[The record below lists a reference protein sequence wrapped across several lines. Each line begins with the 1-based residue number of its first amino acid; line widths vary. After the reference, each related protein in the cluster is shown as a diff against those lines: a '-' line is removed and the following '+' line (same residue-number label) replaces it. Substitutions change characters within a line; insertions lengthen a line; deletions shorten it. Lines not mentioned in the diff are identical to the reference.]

1 MWGGPEGSPK
11 ICNLNVKNLTNLQ
24 LKTAGCETV
33 SCENQPKKGCVII
46 MVSQL
51 LDGRYQIIEVIETGE
66 FGQTYLAKDIRRP
79 GEPQCFVKHLRPGS
93 SEPKLINTTRRL
105 FQKEAEV
112 LEKLGQHDQIP
123 QLFAYFE
130 ENEEFFLVESFIA
143 GHSLSTEIV
152 PGKPVTEEKIIPLLK
167 ELLEILVFVHG
178 QGVIHRDIKPAN
190 LIRRYADNKL
200 VLIDFGSVKEIHIAQ
215 RQAPVTVRIGTLE
228 YMPIEQFQYNPQL
241 NSDIYALGMIGIQAM
256 TGLPAYDLPKLRD
269 LKNSN
274 RGEIVWRH
282 LTTCSQALSD
292 VLDNMVRYDFRERYQ
307 SAAEALADLRKI
319 GDRSRA
325 RIPKLT
331 IYREEV
337 DRRSSSRGDITVV
350 GRRILEELRVSLELQ
365 PEEADAMEDEVLN
378 PYRKYR
384 EKGERYEQSLQ
395 EAMQQE
401 YPFSVETRE
410 ELKRLQQ
417 ILGLTDEDATRIEEL
432 VVPKSLLGKLYKAIA
447 IVLEGHRNPNPPLA
461 SSAVLLGVQAS
472 STVSPEVHL
481 NGKTDLSLAQP
492 APTGATPT
500 ERIASPSTS
509 SAAIVPKEPR
519 KFNPYIAAATIAA
532 LLAAIGGIYG
542 YLKWQERQQL
552 VQQETQQFNRI
563 DAFYQESNY
572 EGCISQIPTI
582 ANTSSAYTSAQNLQE
597 KCQAGLHW
605 KNAKVKNFA
614 QHSDAVGAVAFSPDG
629 LMLASGSKDKTIQ
642 IWDLATGKSIRTF
655 PGDSSTIWSVA
666 FDAKGTKLATGTGFW
681 RVMLWDLKTGQVT
694 RSLDHTASVWSVAFS
709 PDGQVV
715 ASGSGD
721 KTTKISDATTGNLI
735 QNLPDHT
742 DFVYSV
748 AFTPDGKSLVSGSK
762 DKKITI
768 VDVAT
773 GSLIKTMEGHGD
785 QVRSVAVSPDGKT
798 IVSGSYDESIK
809 IWNVET
815 GDLIR
820 SIKGHSDDVVSVA
833 ISPDGNFIASG
844 SKDKTIK
851 VWDFETGELLNTL
864 TGHTDEV
871 YVVTFSPDGKTI
883 ASGSKDNTIKLWLR

>member
-1 MWGGPEGSPK
+1 
-11 ICNLNVKNLTNLQ
+11 
-24 LKTAGCETV
+24 
-33 SCENQPKKGCVII
+33 

-79 GEPQCFVKHLRPGS
+79 GEPQCFVKHLRPGTK
-93 SEPKLINTTRRL
+93 EPKLINTTRRL

-130 ENEEFFLVESFIA
+130 ENEEFFLVESFIP

-152 PGKPVTEEKIIPLLK
+152 PGKPLAEEKLIPLLK

-190 LIRRYADNKL
+190 LIRRYSDNKL

-274 RGEIVWRH
+274 KGEIVWRH
-282 LTTCSQALSD
+282 LAVCSQALAD
-292 VLDNMVRYDFRERYQ
+292 VLDNMVRYDYRERYQ

-350 GRRILEELRVSLELQ
+350 GRRILEELRVSLELL
-365 PEEADAMEDEVLN
+365 PEEAEAIEDEVLN

-384 EKGERYEQSLQ
+384 QKGERYEQSLH

-401 YPFSVETRE
+401 YPFSLETRD

-417 ILGLTDEDATRIEEL
+417 VLGLTDEDATRIEEL
-432 VVPKSLLGKLYKAIA
+432 VVPKSLFAKLYKAIA
-447 IVLEGHRNPNPPLA
+447 TVLDGHRNPNPKTELQPTLA
-461 SSAVLLGVQAS
+461 
-472 STVSPEVHL
+472 VSPEVDL

-500 ERIASPSTS
+500 ERIATPP
-509 SAAIVPKEPR
+509 AIVPKEPR
-519 KFNPYIAAATIAA
+519 KFNPYLAGATIAA

-542 YLKWQERQQL
+542 YLKWQEGEQGLQQEAQQL
-552 VQQETQQFNRI
+552 NQIESLYK
-563 DAFYQESNY
+563 ASNY
-572 EGCISQIPTI
+572 EGCINQIPTI
-582 ANTSSAYTSAQNLQE
+582 PNTNSNYDSAQKLQQQ
-597 KCQAGLHW
+597 CQAGLRW

-629 LMLASGSKDKTIQ
+629 LMLASGSKDKTVQ

-655 PGDSSTIWSVA
+655 AGDSSTIWSVA
-666 FDAKGTKLATGTGFW
+666 FNSSGTKLATGTGFW
-681 RVMLWDLKTGQVT
+681 RVMLWDLKTGEGT
-694 RSLDHTASVWSVAFS
+694 RLLDHTASVWSVAFS
-709 PDGQVV
+709 PDDKLI

-721 KTTKISDATTGNLI
+721 KTTKISDAATGSLI
-735 QNLPDHT
+735 YNLPDHT

-773 GSLIKTMEGHGD
+773 GSLIKTLEGHGD

-798 IVSGSYDESIK
+798 IVSGSYDETIK
-809 IWNVET
+809 IWDIET

-833 ISPDGNFIASG
+833 ISPDGKFIASG

-851 VWDFETGELLNTL
+851 IWDFATGELLNTL

-871 YVVTFSPDGKTI
+871 YVVAFSPDGKTI

>member
-1 MWGGPEGSPK
+1 
-11 ICNLNVKNLTNLQ
+11 
-24 LKTAGCETV
+24 
-33 SCENQPKKGCVII
+33 

-66 FGQTYLAKDIRRP
+66 FGQTYLAKDLRRP
-79 GEPQCFVKHLRPGS
+79 GEPQCFVKHLRPGT

-112 LEKLGQHDQIP
+112 LERLGQHDQIP

-152 PGKPVTEEKIIPLLK
+152 PGKPVTEEKMIPLLK

-190 LIRRYADNKL
+190 LIRRYSDNKL

-241 NSDIYALGMIGIQAM
+241 NSDLYALGMIGIQAI

-282 LTTCSQALSD
+282 LAASSQALAD

-307 SAAEALADLRKI
+307 SAAEALVDLRKI

-365 PEEADAMEDEVLN
+365 PEESEAIEDEVLN

-401 YPFSVETRE
+401 YPFTLETRD

-417 ILGLTDEDATRIEEL
+417 VLGLTDEDATRIEEL
-432 VVPKSLLGKLYKAIA
+432 IVPKSLFSKLYKAIA
-447 IVLEGHRNPNPPLA
+447 TVLKGHRNLNPPPA
-461 SSAVLLGVQAS
+461 SSAIPPGVQAS
-472 STVSPEVHL
+472 SAVSPKVDL
-481 NGKTDLSLAQP
+481 NGKRDLS
-492 APTGATPT
+492 
-500 ERIASPSTS
+500 IAMA
-509 SAAIVPKEPR
+509 AAIVPKEPR
-519 KFNPYIAAATIAA
+519 KFNPYLAGVTLAA

-542 YLKWQERQQL
+542 YLKWQERQQR
-552 VQQETQQFNRI
+552 VQQESQQFNQI
-563 DAFYQESNY
+563 ENLYTASNY
-572 EGCISQIPTI
+572 EGCISQIPTV
-582 ANTSSAYTSAQNLQE
+582 ANTSSSYASAQNLQE
-597 KCQAGLHW
+597 QCQAGLRW

-614 QHSDAVGAVAFSPDG
+614 QHSDAVGSVAFSPDG
-629 LMLASGSKDKTIQ
+629 LMLASGSKDKTVQ

-655 PGDSSTIWSVA
+655 PGDSSTVWSVA
-666 FDAKGTKLATGTGFW
+666 FDSSGTKLATGTGFW
-681 RVMLWDLKTGQVT
+681 RVMLWDLKTGQGIRT
-694 RSLDHTASVWSVAFS
+694 LDHTASVWSVALS
-709 PDGQVV
+709 PDGQLV

-721 KTTKISDATTGNLI
+721 KTTKISDAATGSLI
-735 QNLPDHT
+735 HNLPDHT

-773 GSLIKTMEGHGD
+773 GNLLKTLEGHGD
-785 QVRSVAVSPDGKT
+785 AVRSVAISPDGKT

-809 IWNVET
+809 IWNLET

-820 SIKGHSDDVVSVA
+820 SIKGHSDDIVSVA
-833 ISPDGNFIASG
+833 ISPDGKFIASG

-851 VWDFETGELLNTL
+851 IWDFDTGELLNTL

-871 YVVTFSPDGKTI
+871 YVVSFSPDGKTI
-883 ASGSKDNTIKLWLR
+883 ASGSKDNSIKLWLK

>member
-1 MWGGPEGSPK
+1 
-11 ICNLNVKNLTNLQ
+11 
-24 LKTAGCETV
+24 
-33 SCENQPKKGCVII
+33 

-79 GEPQCFVKHLRPGS
+79 GEPQCFVKHLRPGTT
-93 SEPKLINTTRRL
+93 EPKLINTTRRL

-130 ENEEFFLVESFIA
+130 ENEEFFLVESFVA

-152 PGKPVTEEKIIPLLK
+152 PGKPLTEEKMIALLK

-190 LIRRYADNKL
+190 LIRRYSDNKL

-274 RGEIVWRH
+274 KGEIVWRH
-282 LTTCSQALSD
+282 LAACSQALAD

-350 GRRILEELRVSLELQ
+350 GRRILEELRVSLDLQ
-365 PEEADAMEDEVLN
+365 PEEAEAIEDEVLN

-401 YPFSVETRE
+401 YPFSLETRE

-417 ILGLTDEDATRIEEL
+417 VLGLTDEDAARIEEL
-432 VVPKSLLGKLYKAIA
+432 VVPKSLFGKLYKAIA
-447 IVLEGHRNPNPPLA
+447 TVLEGHRNPNPNPNLPPA
-461 SSAVLLGVQAS
+461 SSAVPLGVQAS
-472 STVSPEVHL
+472 SAVSPEVHL
-481 NGKTDLSLAQP
+481 NGKGDLS
-492 APTGATPT
+492 
-500 ERIASPSTS
+500 IASPSTS
-509 SAAIVPKEPR
+509 APAIVPKEPR
-519 KFNPYIAAATIAA
+519 KFNPYLAGATIAA

-542 YLKWQERQQL
+542 YLKWQERQQR
-552 VQQETQQFNRI
+552 VQQEAQQLNQI
-563 DAFYQESNY
+563 DALYKESNY

-582 ANTSSAYTSAQNLQE
+582 AKTSSSYASAQNLQE
-597 KCQAGLHW
+597 QCQSGLRW

-614 QHSDAVGAVAFSPDG
+614 QHSDPVGAVAFSPDG

-655 PGDSSTIWSVA
+655 GGDSSTIWSVA
-666 FDAKGTKLATGTGFW
+666 FDSNGTRLATGTGFW
-681 RVMLWDLKTGQVT
+681 RVMLWDLKTGQAI

-721 KTTKISDATTGNLI
+721 KTTKISDAATGSLL

-748 AFTPDGKSLVSGSK
+748 AFTPDGKSLVSASK

-773 GSLIKTMEGHGD
+773 GRLLKTLEGHGD

-809 IWNVET
+809 IWNLET

-820 SIKGHSDDVVSVA
+820 SIKGHSDDIVSVA

-851 VWDFETGELLNTL
+851 IWDFATGELLNTL

>member
-1 MWGGPEGSPK
+1 
-11 ICNLNVKNLTNLQ
+11 
-24 LKTAGCETV
+24 
-33 SCENQPKKGCVII
+33 

-66 FGQTYLAKDIRRP
+66 FGQTYLAKDTRRP

-112 LEKLGQHDQIP
+112 LERLGQHDQIP

-130 ENEEFFLVESFIA
+130 ENEEFFLVESFVA

-152 PGKPVTEEKIIPLLK
+152 PGKPLTEEQMIPLLK

-190 LIRRYADNKL
+190 LIRRYPDNKL

-269 LKNSN
+269 LKNSS

-282 LTTCSQALSD
+282 LAACSQALAD

-325 RIPKLT
+325 RVPKLT

-350 GRRILEELRVSLELQ
+350 GRRILEELRVSLELL
-365 PEEADAMEDEVLN
+365 PEEAEAIEDEVLN

-401 YPFSVETRE
+401 YPFSAETRE

-417 ILGLTDEDATRIEEL
+417 VLGLTDEDAARIEEL
-432 VVPKSLLGKLYKAIA
+432 VVPKSLFSKLYKAIS
-447 IVLEGHRNPNPPLA
+447 IVLEGHRNPNPNPNQPPA
-461 SSAVLLGVQAS
+461 SSAQLEMQPSLA
-472 STVSPEVHL
+472 VSPEVNL
-481 NGKTDLSLAQP
+481 NGKSDLPTSQL
-492 APTGATPT
+492 APT
-500 ERIASPSTS
+500 
-509 SAAIVPKEPR
+509 AAIVAREPR
-519 KFNPYIAAATIAA
+519 KFNAYLAGATIAA
-532 LLAAIGGIYG
+532 LLAAIGGIYS
-542 YLKWQERQQL
+542 YLKWQETQQR
-552 VQQETQQFNRI
+552 VQQESQQLSQI
-563 DAFYQESNY
+563 EALYTASNY
-572 EGCISQIPTI
+572 EDCISQIPTI
-582 ANTSSAYTSAQNLQE
+582 ASTSTSYASAQNLQE
-597 KCQAGLHW
+597 QCQAGLRW

-614 QHSDAVGAVAFSPDG
+614 QHSDAVGSVAFSPDG

-666 FDAKGTKLATGTGFW
+666 FDSNGTKLATGTGFW
-681 RVMLWDLKTGQVT
+681 RVMLWDLKTGQAT
-694 RSLDHTASVWSVAFS
+694 RTLDHTASVWSVALS
-709 PDGQVV
+709 PDGKLI

-721 KTTKISDATTGNLI
+721 KTTKISDATNGSLI
-735 QNLPDHT
+735 YNLPDHT

-748 AFTPDGKSLVSGSK
+748 AFTPDGKSLVSASK

-768 VDVAT
+768 VDVET
-773 GSLIKTMEGHGD
+773 GKLLKTIEGHGD

-809 IWNVET
+809 IWNLDT

-833 ISPDGNFIASG
+833 ISPDGKFIASG

-851 VWDFETGELLNTL
+851 VWDLATGELLNTL

>member
-1 MWGGPEGSPK
+1 
-11 ICNLNVKNLTNLQ
+11 
-24 LKTAGCETV
+24 
-33 SCENQPKKGCVII
+33 

-79 GEPQCFVKHLRPGS
+79 GEPQCFVKHLRPGTT
-93 SEPKLINTTRRL
+93 EPKLINTTRRL

-130 ENEEFFLVESFIA
+130 ENEEFFLVESFVA

-152 PGKPVTEEKIIPLLK
+152 PGKPLSEEKMIPLLK

-190 LIRRYADNKL
+190 LIRRYSDNKL

-274 RGEIVWRH
+274 KGEIVWRH
-282 LTTCSQALSD
+282 LATCSQALAD

-350 GRRILEELRVSLELQ
+350 GRRILDELRVSLELL
-365 PEEADAMEDEVLN
+365 PEEAEAIEDEVLN

-417 ILGLTDEDATRIEEL
+417 VLGLTDEDAATIEEL
-432 VVPKSLLGKLYKAIA
+432 VIPKSLFAKLYKAITT
-447 IVLEGHRNPNPPLA
+447 VLEGHRNPNGLPP
-461 SSAVLLGVQAS
+461 SSAPHLELQAS
-472 STVSPEVHL
+472 PAVSSQVNL

-500 ERIASPSTS
+500 ERIAS
-509 SAAIVPKEPR
+509 AAALVPKETR
-519 KFNPYIAAATIAA
+519 KFNPYLAGATIAA
-532 LLAAIGGIYG
+532 LLAAIGGVYG
-542 YLKWQERQQL
+542 YLKWQEWQQR
-552 VQQETQQFNRI
+552 VQKESQQITQI
-563 DAFYQESNY
+563 EALYTASNY

-582 ANTSSAYTSAQNLQE
+582 ANTSSTYSSAQELQE
-597 KCQAGLHW
+597 QCQAGLRW

-614 QHSDAVGAVAFSPDG
+614 QHSDAVGSVAFSPDG

-655 PGDSSTIWSVA
+655 PGDSSTVWSVA
-666 FDAKGTKLATGTGFW
+666 FDSNGTRLATGTGFW
-681 RVMLWDLKTGQVT
+681 RVMLWDLKTGQVI
-694 RSLDHTASVWSVAFS
+694 RSLDHTASVWSVALS
-709 PDGQVV
+709 PDGQLV
-715 ASGSGD
+715 ASASGD
-721 KTTKISDATTGNLI
+721 KTTKISDATTGRLI
-735 QNLPDHT
+735 YNLPDHT

-748 AFTPDGKSLVSGSK
+748 AFTPDGKSLISASK
-762 DKKITI
+762 DNKITV

-773 GSLIKTMEGHGD
+773 GRLLKTLEGHGD
-785 QVRSVAVSPDGKT
+785 AVRSVAVSPDGKT

-809 IWNVET
+809 IWNLET

-820 SIKGHSDDVVSVA
+820 SIKGHSDDIVSVA
-833 ISPDGNFIASG
+833 ISPDGKFIASG

-851 VWDFETGELLNTL
+851 IWDFATGELLNTL
-864 TGHTDEV
+864 TGHSDEV

>member
-1 MWGGPEGSPK
+1 
-11 ICNLNVKNLTNLQ
+11 
-24 LKTAGCETV
+24 
-33 SCENQPKKGCVII
+33 

-66 FGQTYLAKDIRRP
+66 FGQTYLAKDTRRP
-79 GEPQCFVKHLRPGS
+79 GEPQCFVKHLRPGT

-130 ENEEFFLVESFIA
+130 ENEEFFLVESFVA

-152 PGKPVTEEKIIPLLK
+152 PGKPLVEEKIIPLLK

-190 LIRRYADNKL
+190 LIRRYSDNKL

-241 NSDIYALGMIGIQAM
+241 NSDIYALGMIGVQAM

-274 RGEIVWRH
+274 KGEIIWRH
-282 LTTCSQALSD
+282 LAVCSQGLAD

-331 IYREEV
+331 VYREEV
-337 DRRSSSRGDITVV
+337 GRRTSSRGDITIV
-350 GRRILEELRVSLELQ
+350 GRRILDELRISLELL
-365 PEEADAMEDEVLN
+365 PEEAEAIEDEVLN

-384 EKGERYEQSLQ
+384 EKGERYEQALQ

-401 YPFSVETRE
+401 YPFSTETRN

-417 ILGLTDEDATRIEEL
+417 VLGLTDEDATIIEEL
-432 VVPKSLLGKLYKAIA
+432 VIPKSLFAKLYKAIA
-447 IVLEGHRNPNPPLA
+447 IVLAGHRKSNLPAADSVSQISLPTSPA
-461 SSAVLLGVQAS
+461 TPVQ
-472 STVSPEVHL
+472 VNL
-481 NGKTDLSLAQP
+481 NGHADLS
-492 APTGATPT
+492 
-500 ERIASPSTS
+500 IA
-509 SAAIVPKEPR
+509 
-519 KFNPYIAAATIAA
+519 NAATIIQKENRRLNPYLVGTTIAA
-532 LLAAIGGIYG
+532 ILAAIGGIYG
-542 YLKWQERQQL
+542 YLKWQESWQESQQKI
-552 VQQETQQFNRI
+552 QQESQMFNQI
-563 DAFYQESNY
+563 NALYQESNY
-572 EGCISQIPTI
+572 EGCIGEIPKI
-582 ANTSSAYTSAQNLQE
+582 DNTSSSYASAQNLQNQCE
-597 KCQAGLHW
+597 AGLRW
-605 KNAKVKNFA
+605 KNPKVKTFA

-629 LMLASGSKDKTIQ
+629 LMLASGSKDKSIQ

-655 PGDSSTIWSVA
+655 DGDSSTIWSVG
-666 FDAKGTKLATGTGFW
+666 FDSNGTQLVTGTGFW
-681 RVMLWDLKTGQVT
+681 RVMLWDLKTGQIIQN
-694 RSLDHTASVWSVAFS
+694 LDHEASVWSVAIS
-709 PDGQVV
+709 PDGQRL
-715 ASGSGD
+715 ASASGD
-721 KTTKISDATTGNLI
+721 KTTKIWDAINGKLI
-735 QNLPDHT
+735 YNLPDHT

-748 AFTPDGKSLVSGSK
+748 IFSPDGKTLVSASR
-762 DKKITI
+762 DNTITI
-768 VDVAT
+768 VDV
-773 GSLIKTMEGHGD
+773 
-785 QVRSVAVSPDGKT
+785 
-798 IVSGSYDESIK
+798 
-809 IWNVET
+809 ET
-815 GDLIR
+815 GNLLKTLD
-820 SIKGHSDDVVSVA
+820 GHTDPVRSVA
-833 ISPDGNFIASG
+833 ISPDGKTLVSGSYDETIKVWNLETGELIRSLNGHSDDIVSVAISRDGKFIASG

-851 VWDFETGELLNTL
+851 VWDLTTGELLNTL
-864 TGHTDEV
+864 TGHSDEV

>member
-1 MWGGPEGSPK
+1 
-11 ICNLNVKNLTNLQ
+11 
-24 LKTAGCETV
+24 
-33 SCENQPKKGCVII
+33 

-79 GEPQCFVKHLRPGS
+79 GEPQCFVKHLRPGTT
-93 SEPKLINTTRRL
+93 EPKLINTTRRL

-130 ENEEFFLVESFIA
+130 ENEEFFLVESFVA

-152 PGKPVTEEKIIPLLK
+152 PGKPLSEEKMISLLK

-190 LIRRYADNKL
+190 LIRRYSDNKL

-274 RGEIVWRH
+274 KGEIVWRH
-282 LTTCSQALSD
+282 LATCSQALAD

-350 GRRILEELRVSLELQ
+350 GRRILDELRVSLELL
-365 PEEADAMEDEVLN
+365 PEEAEAIEDEVLN

-401 YPFSVETRE
+401 YPFSQETRD

-417 ILGLTDEDATRIEEL
+417 VLGLTDEDAAKIEEL
-432 VVPKSLLGKLYKAIA
+432 VIPKSLFAKLYKAIA
-447 IVLEGHRNPNPPLA
+447 TVLEGHRNPNLPPA
-461 SSAVLLGVQAS
+461 SSARHLEQQAS
-472 STVSPEVHL
+472 PAVSPQVNL
-481 NGKTDLSLAQP
+481 NGKTDFSLAQP
-492 APTGATPT
+492 APT
-500 ERIASPSTS
+500 ERIASP
-509 SAAIVPKEPR
+509 AAIVPKETR
-519 KFNPYIAAATIAA
+519 KFNPYLVGATIAA
-532 LLAAIGGIYG
+532 ILAAIGGIYG
-542 YLKWQERQQL
+542 YLKWQQWQQRAQKESQQL
-552 VQQETQQFNRI
+552 NQIE
-563 DAFYQESNY
+563 ALYKASNY

-582 ANTSSAYTSAQNLQE
+582 ADASSSYSSARELQE
-597 KCQAGLHW
+597 QCQAGLRW

-614 QHSDAVGAVAFSPDG
+614 QHSDAVGSVVFSPDG

-666 FDAKGTKLATGTGFW
+666 FDSNGTKLATGTGFW
-681 RVMLWDLKTGQVT
+681 RVMLWDLKTGQVI
-694 RSLDHTASVWSVAFS
+694 RSLDHTASVWSVALS
-709 PDGQVV
+709 PDGQLV

-721 KTTKISDATTGNLI
+721 KTTKISDAATGSLI

-748 AFTPDGKSLVSGSK
+748 AFTPDGKSLVSASK
-762 DKKITI
+762 DKTITI

-773 GSLIKTMEGHGD
+773 GRLLKTLQGHGEP
-785 QVRSVAVSPDGKT
+785 VRSIAISPDGKT
-798 IVSGSYDESIK
+798 IVSGSYDETIK
-809 IWNVET
+809 IWNLEN

-820 SIKGHSDDVVSVA
+820 SIKGHSDDIVSVA
-833 ISPDGNFIASG
+833 ISPDGKFIASG

-851 VWDFETGELLNTL
+851 VWDFATGELLNTL
-864 TGHTDEV
+864 TGHSDEV

>member
-1 MWGGPEGSPK
+1 
-11 ICNLNVKNLTNLQ
+11 
-24 LKTAGCETV
+24 
-33 SCENQPKKGCVII
+33 

-79 GEPQCFVKHLRPGS
+79 GEPQCFVKHLRPGT

-130 ENEEFFLVESFIA
+130 ENEEFFLVESFVA

-152 PGKPVTEEKIIPLLK
+152 PGKPLTEERVIPLLK

-178 QGVIHRDIKPAN
+178 HGVIHRDIKPAN

-241 NSDIYALGMIGIQAM
+241 NSDIYALGMIGVQAM

-269 LKNSN
+269 LKSSN
-274 RGEIVWRH
+274 KGEIIWRH
-282 LTTCSQALSD
+282 LAVCSQGLAD

-319 GDRSRA
+319 GDRSKA

-331 IYREEV
+331 VYREEV
-337 DRRSSSRGDITVV
+337 GRRTSSRGDITLV
-350 GRRILEELRVSLELQ
+350 GRRILDELRVSLELL
-365 PEEADAMEDEVLN
+365 PEEAEEIEDDVLN

-384 EKGERYEQSLQ
+384 EKGERYEQALQ

-401 YPFSVETRE
+401 YPFSVRTRD

-417 ILGLTDEDATRIEEL
+417 VLGLTDEDAARIEEL
-432 VVPKSLLGKLYKAIA
+432 VVPKSLFSKLYKAIS
-447 IVLEGHRNPNPPLA
+447 IVLEGHHKSNSSPVSSISIPDSQPISVTSPQINLNGQSDFPLK
-461 SSAVLLGVQAS
+461 SAVV
-472 STVSPEVHL
+472 
-481 NGKTDLSLAQP
+481 
-492 APTGATPT
+492 
-500 ERIASPSTS
+500 
-509 SAAIVPKEPR
+509 IVPPKTR
-519 KFNPYIAAATIAA
+519 KFNPYLAGITIAA
-532 LLAAIGGIYG
+532 ILAAIGGIYG
-542 YLKWQERQQL
+542 YLKWKEQQQI
-552 VQQETQQFNRI
+552 VQQETQQLNQI
-563 DAFYQESNY
+563 NALYQESNY
-572 EGCISQIPTI
+572 EGCIGEIPNV
-582 ANTSSAYTSAQNLQE
+582 ANTSSSYASAQNLQNQCE
-597 KCQAGLHW
+597 QGLHW

-614 QHSDAVGAVAFSPDG
+614 KHLDAVGAVAFSPDG
-629 LMLASGSKDKTIQ
+629 LMLASGSKDKSIK

-655 PGDSSTIWSVA
+655 DGDSSTIWSVA
-666 FDAKGTKLATGTGFW
+666 FDSKGTQLVTGTGFW
-681 RVMLWDLKTGQVT
+681 RVMLWDLKTGKPIQ
-694 RSLDHTASVWSVAFS
+694 SLDHAASVWSVAIS
-709 PDGQVV
+709 PDGQLI

-721 KTTKISDATTGNLI
+721 RTTKIWDATNGKLI
-735 QNLPDHT
+735 YNLPDHT

-748 AFTPDGKSLVSGSK
+748 AFSPDGKTLVSASK
-762 DKKITI
+762 DKTITI
-768 VDVAT
+768 VDT
-773 GSLIKTMEGHGD
+773 ISGRLIQTIDSNDD
-785 QVRSVAVSPDGKT
+785 QVRSIAITPDGKT
-798 IVSGSYDESIK
+798 IVSGSYDETIK
-809 IWNVET
+809 VWNLET
-815 GDLIR
+815 GELIR
-820 SIKGHSDDVVSVA
+820 SLNGHSDDIVSVA
-833 ISPDGNFIASG
+833 ISPDGKFIASG

-851 VWDFETGELLNTL
+851 IWDLASGELLNTL
-864 TGHTDEV
+864 TGHSDEV

>member
-1 MWGGPEGSPK
+1 
-11 ICNLNVKNLTNLQ
+11 
-24 LKTAGCETV
+24 
-33 SCENQPKKGCVII
+33 

-66 FGQTYLAKDIRRP
+66 FGQTYLAKDTRRP
-79 GEPQCFVKHLRPGS
+79 GEPQCFVKHLRPGT

-130 ENEEFFLVESFIA
+130 EHEEFFLVESFVA

-152 PGKPVTEEKIIPLLK
+152 PGKPLTEEQMIPLLK

-190 LIRRYADNKL
+190 LIRRYSDNKL

-241 NSDIYALGMIGIQAM
+241 NSDIYALGMIGVQAM

-282 LTTCSQALSD
+282 LTVCSQALAD

-325 RIPKLT
+325 RVPKLT

-350 GRRILEELRVSLELQ
+350 GRRILEELRVSLELL
-365 PEEADAMEDEVLN
+365 PEESDAIEDEVLN

-401 YPFSVETRE
+401 YPFSAETRE

-432 VVPKSLLGKLYKAIA
+432 VVPKSLFAKLYKAIS
-447 IVLEGHRNPNPPLA
+447 IVLEGHRNPNSNPNLPP
-461 SSAVLLGVQAS
+461 AS
-472 STVSPEVHL
+472 STQIEVQTSSAVSPEVNV
-481 NGKTDLSLAQP
+481 NGKSDLSLAQP
-492 APTGATPT
+492 APTGAAPT
-500 ERIASPSTS
+500 ERIAPT
-509 SAAIVPKEPR
+509 AAIVPKEPR
-519 KFNPYIAAATIAA
+519 KFNPYLAGATIAA
-532 LLAAIGGIYG
+532 LLTAIGGIYG
-542 YLKWQERQQL
+542 YLKWQETQQR
-552 VQQETQQFNRI
+552 VQQESQQLSQI
-563 DAFYQESNY
+563 EALYTASNY
-572 EGCISQIPTI
+572 EGCISQIPTV
-582 ANTSSAYTSAQNLQE
+582 ANTSSSYVSAQKLQE
-597 KCQAGLHW
+597 QCQSGLRW

-614 QHSDAVGAVAFSPDG
+614 QHSDAVGSVAFSPDG

-666 FDAKGTKLATGTGFW
+666 FDSIGTKLATGTGFW
-681 RVMLWDLKTGQVT
+681 RVMLWDLKTGQAT
-694 RSLDHTASVWSVAFS
+694 RTLDHTASVWSVALS
-709 PDGQVV
+709 PDGQLI

-721 KTTKISDATTGNLI
+721 KTTKISDATTGALI
-735 QNLPDHT
+735 YNLPDHT

-748 AFTPDGKSLVSGSK
+748 AFTPDGKSLVSASK

-773 GSLIKTMEGHGD
+773 GNLLKTLEGHGD
-785 QVRSVAVSPDGKT
+785 QVRSVAVTPDGKT

-809 IWNVET
+809 IWNLET
-815 GDLIR
+815 GDLMR
-820 SIKGHSDDVVSVA
+820 SIKGHSDDIVSVA
-833 ISPDGNFIASG
+833 ISPDGKFIASG

-851 VWDFETGELLNTL
+851 IWDLATGELLNTL

>member
-1 MWGGPEGSPK
+1 
-11 ICNLNVKNLTNLQ
+11 
-24 LKTAGCETV
+24 
-33 SCENQPKKGCVII
+33 

-79 GEPQCFVKHLRPGS
+79 GEPQCFVKHLRPGTT
-93 SEPKLINTTRRL
+93 EPKLINTTRRL

-130 ENEEFFLVESFIA
+130 ENEEFFLVESFVA

-152 PGKPVTEEKIIPLLK
+152 PGKPLTEEKMIPLLK

-190 LIRRYADNKL
+190 LIRRYSDNKL

-274 RGEIVWRH
+274 KGEIVWRH
-282 LTTCSQALSD
+282 LATCSQALAD

-350 GRRILEELRVSLELQ
+350 GRRILDELRVSLELL
-365 PEEADAMEDEVLN
+365 PEEAEAIEDEVLN

-384 EKGERYEQSLQ
+384 QKGERYEQSLQ

-401 YPFSVETRE
+401 YPFSQETRE

-417 ILGLTDEDATRIEEL
+417 VLGLTDEDAAKIEEL
-432 VVPKSLLGKLYKAIA
+432 VIPKSLFAKLYKAIST
-447 IVLEGHRNPNPPLA
+447 VLEGHRNPNLPPA
-461 SSAVLLGVQAS
+461 SSAPHLELQAS
-472 STVSPEVHL
+472 PAVSSQVNL
-481 NGKTDLSLAQP
+481 NGKTDFSLAQP
-492 APTGATPT
+492 APTGAAPT
-500 ERIASPSTS
+500 ERIASP
-509 SAAIVPKEPR
+509 AALVPKETR
-519 KFNPYIAAATIAA
+519 KFNPYLAGATIAA
-532 LLAAIGGIYG
+532 LLAAIGGVYG
-542 YLKWQERQQL
+542 YLKWQEGQQRVQKESQQL
-552 VQQETQQFNRI
+552 NQIE
-563 DAFYQESNY
+563 ALYKGSNY
-572 EGCISQIPTI
+572 EDCISQIPTI
-582 ANTSSAYTSAQNLQE
+582 ADTSSRYASAQELQE
-597 KCQAGLHW
+597 QCQAGLRW

-614 QHSDAVGAVAFSPDG
+614 QHSDAVGSVAFSPDG

-666 FDAKGTKLATGTGFW
+666 FDSSGTKLATGTGFW
-681 RVMLWDLKTGQVT
+681 RVMLWDLKTGQVI
-694 RSLDHTASVWSVAFS
+694 RSLDHTASVWSVALS
-709 PDGQVV
+709 PNGQLV

-721 KTTKISDATTGNLI
+721 KTTKISDAATGRLI
-735 QNLPDHT
+735 QSFPDHT

-748 AFTPDGKSLVSGSK
+748 AFTPDGKSLVSASK
-762 DKKITI
+762 DKKITV

-773 GSLIKTMEGHGD
+773 GALLKTIEGHGD
-785 QVRSVAVSPDGKT
+785 PVRSIAVSPDGKT

-809 IWNVET
+809 IWNIET

-820 SIKGHSDDVVSVA
+820 SIQGHSDDIVSVA
-833 ISPDGNFIASG
+833 ISPDGKFIASG

-851 VWDFETGELLNTL
+851 VWDFATGELLNTL
-864 TGHTDEV
+864 TGHSDEV

>member
-1 MWGGPEGSPK
+1 
-11 ICNLNVKNLTNLQ
+11 
-24 LKTAGCETV
+24 
-33 SCENQPKKGCVII
+33 

-79 GEPQCFVKHLRPGS
+79 GEPQCFVKHLRPGT

-130 ENEEFFLVESFIA
+130 ENEEFFLVESFIP

-152 PGKPVTEEKIIPLLK
+152 PGKPLAEEKLILLLK

-190 LIRRYADNKL
+190 LIRRYSDNKL

-274 RGEIVWRH
+274 KGEIVWRH
-282 LTTCSQALSD
+282 LAACSQALAD
-292 VLDNMVRYDFRERYQ
+292 VLDNMVRYDYRERYQ

-350 GRRILEELRVSLELQ
+350 GRRILEELRVSLELL
-365 PEEADAMEDEVLN
+365 PEEAEAIEDEVLN

-384 EKGERYEQSLQ
+384 QKGERYEQSLQ

-401 YPFSVETRE
+401 YPFSLETRD

-417 ILGLTDEDATRIEEL
+417 VLGLTDEDAARIEEL
-432 VVPKSLLGKLYKAIA
+432 VVPKSLFAKLYKAIA
-447 IVLEGHRNPNPPLA
+447 TVLDGHRNPNPKTELQPTLA
-461 SSAVLLGVQAS
+461 
-472 STVSPEVHL
+472 VSPEVDL

-500 ERIASPSTS
+500 ERIPTPPV
-509 SAAIVPKEPR
+509 IVPKEPR
-519 KFNPYIAAATIAA
+519 KFNPYLAGVTIAA

-542 YLKWQERQQL
+542 YLKWQEGEQGLQQEAQQL
-552 VQQETQQFNRI
+552 NQIESL
-563 DAFYQESNY
+563 YQASNY
-572 EGCISQIPTI
+572 EGCINQIPTI
-582 ANTSSAYTSAQNLQE
+582 PNTNSSYNSAQKLQQQ
-597 KCQAGLHW
+597 CQAGLRW

-629 LMLASGSKDKTIQ
+629 LMLASGSKDKTVQ

-655 PGDSSTIWSVA
+655 AGDSSTIWSVA
-666 FDAKGTKLATGTGFW
+666 FNSSGTKLATGTGFW
-681 RVMLWDLKTGQVT
+681 RVMLWDLKTGQGT
-694 RSLDHTASVWSVAFS
+694 RLLDHTASVWSVAFS
-709 PDGQVV
+709 PDDKLI

-721 KTTKISDATTGNLI
+721 KTTKISDAATGSLI
-735 QNLPDHT
+735 YNLPDHT

-773 GSLIKTMEGHGD
+773 GNLIKTLEGHGD

-798 IVSGSYDESIK
+798 IVSGSYDETIK
-809 IWNVET
+809 IWDIET

-833 ISPDGNFIASG
+833 ISPDGKFIASG

-851 VWDFETGELLNTL
+851 IWDFATGELLNTL

-871 YVVTFSPDGKTI
+871 YVVAFSPDGKTI

>member
-1 MWGGPEGSPK
+1 
-11 ICNLNVKNLTNLQ
+11 
-24 LKTAGCETV
+24 
-33 SCENQPKKGCVII
+33 

-79 GEPQCFVKHLRPGS
+79 GEPQCFVKHLRPGT

-130 ENEEFFLVESFIA
+130 ENEEFFLVESFIP

-152 PGKPVTEEKIIPLLK
+152 PGKPLAEEKLILLLK

-190 LIRRYADNKL
+190 LIRRYSDNKL

-274 RGEIVWRH
+274 KGEIVWRH
-282 LTTCSQALSD
+282 LAACSQALAD
-292 VLDNMVRYDFRERYQ
+292 VLDNMVRYDYRERYQ

-350 GRRILEELRVSLELQ
+350 GRRILEELRVSLELL
-365 PEEADAMEDEVLN
+365 PEEAEAIEDEVLN

-384 EKGERYEQSLQ
+384 QKGERYEQSLQ

-401 YPFSVETRE
+401 YPFSLETRD

-417 ILGLTDEDATRIEEL
+417 VLGLTDEDAARIEEL
-432 VVPKSLLGKLYKAIA
+432 VVPKSLFAKLYKAIA
-447 IVLEGHRNPNPPLA
+447 TVLDGHRNPNPKTELQPTLA
-461 SSAVLLGVQAS
+461 
-472 STVSPEVHL
+472 VSPEVDL
-481 NGKTDLSLAQP
+481 NGKTDLLLAQP
-492 APTGATPT
+492 S
-500 ERIASPSTS
+500 ERIATPP
-509 SAAIVPKEPR
+509 AIVPKEPR
-519 KFNPYIAAATIAA
+519 KFNPYLAGATIAA

-542 YLKWQERQQL
+542 YLKWQEGEQGLQQEAQQL
-552 VQQETQQFNRI
+552 NQIESLYK
-563 DAFYQESNY
+563 ASNY
-572 EGCISQIPTI
+572 EGCINQIPTI
-582 ANTSSAYTSAQNLQE
+582 PNTNSSYDSAQKLQQQ
-597 KCQAGLHW
+597 CQAGLRW

-629 LMLASGSKDKTIQ
+629 LMLASGSKDKTVQ
-642 IWDLATGKSIRTF
+642 IWDLATGKSLRTF
-655 PGDSSTIWSVA
+655 AGDSSTIWSVA
-666 FDAKGTKLATGTGFW
+666 FDSNGTKLATGTGFW
-681 RVMLWDLKTGQVT
+681 RVMLWDLKTGEGT
-694 RSLDHTASVWSVAFS
+694 RLLDHTASVWSVAFS
-709 PDGQVV
+709 PDGKLI

-721 KTTKISDATTGNLI
+721 KTTKISDAATGSLI
-735 QNLPDHT
+735 YNLPDHT

-748 AFTPDGKSLVSGSK
+748 AFTPDGQSLVSASK

-773 GSLIKTMEGHGD
+773 GRLLKTLEGHGD

-809 IWNVET
+809 IWDIET

-833 ISPDGNFIASG
+833 ISPDGQFIASG

-851 VWDFETGELLNTL
+851 IWDFATGELLNTL

>member
-1 MWGGPEGSPK
+1 
-11 ICNLNVKNLTNLQ
+11 
-24 LKTAGCETV
+24 
-33 SCENQPKKGCVII
+33 

-66 FGQTYLAKDIRRP
+66 FGQTYLAKDTRRP
-79 GEPQCFVKHLRPGS
+79 GEPQCFVKHLRPGT

-130 ENEEFFLVESFIA
+130 ENEEFFLVESFVA

-152 PGKPVTEEKIIPLLK
+152 PGKPLVEEKIIPLLK

-190 LIRRYADNKL
+190 LIRRYSDNKL

-241 NSDIYALGMIGIQAM
+241 NSDIYALGMIGVQAM

-274 RGEIVWRH
+274 KGEIIWRH
-282 LTTCSQALSD
+282 LAVCSQGLAD

-331 IYREEV
+331 VYREEV
-337 DRRSSSRGDITVV
+337 GRRTSSRGDITIV
-350 GRRILEELRVSLELQ
+350 GRRILDELRISLELL
-365 PEEADAMEDEVLN
+365 PEEAEAIEDEVLN

-384 EKGERYEQSLQ
+384 EKGERYEQALQ

-401 YPFSVETRE
+401 YPFSTETRN

-417 ILGLTDEDATRIEEL
+417 VLGLTDEDATIIEEL
-432 VVPKSLLGKLYKAIA
+432 VIPKSLFAKLYKAIA
-447 IVLEGHRNPNPPLA
+447 IVLAGHRKSNLPAADSVSQISLPTSPA
-461 SSAVLLGVQAS
+461 TPVQ
-472 STVSPEVHL
+472 VNL
-481 NGKTDLSLAQP
+481 NGHADLS
-492 APTGATPT
+492 
-500 ERIASPSTS
+500 IA
-509 SAAIVPKEPR
+509 
-519 KFNPYIAAATIAA
+519 NAATIIQKENRRLNPYLVGTTIAA
-532 LLAAIGGIYG
+532 ILAAIGGIYG
-542 YLKWQERQQL
+542 YLKWQESWQESQQKI
-552 VQQETQQFNRI
+552 QQESQMFNQI
-563 DAFYQESNY
+563 NALYQESNY
-572 EGCISQIPTI
+572 EGCIGEIPKI
-582 ANTSSAYTSAQNLQE
+582 DNTSSSYASAQNLQNQCE
-597 KCQAGLHW
+597 AGLRW
-605 KNAKVKNFA
+605 KNPKVKTFA

-629 LMLASGSKDKTIQ
+629 LMLASGSKDKSIQ

-655 PGDSSTIWSVA
+655 DGDSSTIWSVG
-666 FDAKGTKLATGTGFW
+666 FDSNGTQLVTGTGFW
-681 RVMLWDLKTGQVT
+681 RVMLWDLKTGQIIQN
-694 RSLDHTASVWSVAFS
+694 LDHEASVWSVAIS
-709 PDGQVV
+709 PDGQRL
-715 ASGSGD
+715 ASASGD
-721 KTTKISDATTGNLI
+721 KTTKIWDAINGKLI
-735 QNLPDHT
+735 YNLPDHT

-748 AFTPDGKSLVSGSK
+748 IFSPDGKTLVSASR
-762 DKKITI
+762 DNTITI
-768 VDVAT
+768 VDV
-773 GSLIKTMEGHGD
+773 
-785 QVRSVAVSPDGKT
+785 
-798 IVSGSYDESIK
+798 
-809 IWNVET
+809 ET
-815 GDLIR
+815 GNLLKTLD
-820 SIKGHSDDVVSVA
+820 GHTDPVRSVA
-833 ISPDGNFIASG
+833 ISPDGKTLVSGSYDETIKVWNLETGELIRSLNGHSDDIVSVAISRDGKFIASG

-851 VWDFETGELLNTL
+851 VWDLTTGELLNTL
-864 TGHTDEV
+864 TGHSDEV

-883 ASGSKDNTIKLWLR
+883 ASGSKDNTIKLWLK

>member
-1 MWGGPEGSPK
+1 
-11 ICNLNVKNLTNLQ
+11 
-24 LKTAGCETV
+24 
-33 SCENQPKKGCVII
+33 

-79 GEPQCFVKHLRPGS
+79 GEPQCFVKHLRPGT

-112 LEKLGQHDQIP
+112 LERLGQHDQIP

-130 ENEEFFLVESFIA
+130 ENEEFFLVESFVA

-152 PGKPVTEEKIIPLLK
+152 PGKPLTEEKMIPLLK

-190 LIRRYADNKL
+190 LIRRYSDNKL

-241 NSDIYALGMIGIQAM
+241 NSDIYALGMIGIQGM

-274 RGEIVWRH
+274 KGEIVWRH
-282 LTTCSQALSD
+282 LARCSQALAD

-350 GRRILEELRVSLELQ
+350 GRRILEELRISLELL
-365 PEEADAMEDEVLN
+365 PEEAEAIEDEVLN

-401 YPFSVETRE
+401 YPFTLETRD

-417 ILGLTDEDATRIEEL
+417 VLGLTDEDAARIEEL
-432 VVPKSLLGKLYKAIA
+432 VIPKSLFSKLYKAIS
-447 IVLEGHRNPNPPLA
+447 IVLEGHRNPNGPPA
-461 SSAVLLGVQAS
+461 NSAAELGLQ
-472 STVSPEVHL
+472 VSPAVSPQVNL
-481 NGKTDLSLAQP
+481 NGKTDWSLAQP

-500 ERIASPSTS
+500 ERIAPTP
-509 SAAIVPKEPR
+509 AIVRKEPR
-519 KFNPYIAAATIAA
+519 KFNPYLAGATIAA
-532 LLAAIGGIYG
+532 ILAAIGGIYG
-542 YLKWQERQQL
+542 YLKWQDWQQR
-552 VQQETQQFNRI
+552 VQKESQQFSQI
-563 DAFYQESNY
+563 EAFYTASNY

-582 ANTSSAYTSAQNLQE
+582 ANTSSSYSSAQNLQE
-597 KCQAGLHW
+597 KCQAGLLW

-614 QHSDAVGAVAFSPDG
+614 QHSDAVGSVAFSPDG
-629 LMLASGSKDKTIQ
+629 LMLASGSKDKTVQ
-642 IWDLATGKSIRTF
+642 IWDLATGKSIRSF
-655 PGDSSTIWSVA
+655 AGDSSTIWSVA
-666 FDAKGTKLATGTGFW
+666 FDSNGTRLATGTGFW
-681 RVMLWDLKTGQVT
+681 RVMLWDLKTGQAIRT
-694 RSLDHTASVWSVAFS
+694 LDHTASVWSVAVS
-709 PDGQVV
+709 PDGQLI

-721 KTTKISDATTGNLI
+721 KTTKISDAATGNLI
-735 QNLPDHT
+735 YNLPDHT

-748 AFTPDGKSLVSGSK
+748 AFTPDGKSLVSASK
-762 DKKITI
+762 DKKITV

-773 GSLIKTMEGHGD
+773 GALLKTLEGHGD
-785 QVRSVAVSPDGKT
+785 AVRSVAVSPDGKT

-809 IWNVET
+809 IWNLET

-820 SIKGHSDDVVSVA
+820 SIKGHSDDIVSVA
-833 ISPDGNFIASG
+833 ISPDGKFIASG

-851 VWDFETGELLNTL
+851 VWDFATGELLNTL
-864 TGHTDEV
+864 TGHSDEV
-871 YVVTFSPDGKTI
+871 YVVTFSPDGKTL
-883 ASGSKDNTIKLWLR
+883 ASGSKDHTIKLWLR

>member
-1 MWGGPEGSPK
+1 
-11 ICNLNVKNLTNLQ
+11 
-24 LKTAGCETV
+24 
-33 SCENQPKKGCVII
+33 

-79 GEPQCFVKHLRPGS
+79 GEPQCFVKHLRPGTT
-93 SEPKLINTTRRL
+93 EPKLINTTRRL

-130 ENEEFFLVESFIA
+130 ENEEFFLVESFVA

-152 PGKPVTEEKIIPLLK
+152 PGKPLTEEKMIALLK

-178 QGVIHRDIKPAN
+178 QGVIHRDIKPGN
-190 LIRRYADNKL
+190 LIRRYSDNKL

-274 RGEIVWRH
+274 KGEIVWRH
-282 LTTCSQALSD
+282 LAACSQALAD

-350 GRRILEELRVSLELQ
+350 GRRILDELRVSLELL
-365 PEEADAMEDEVLN
+365 PEEAEAIEDEVLN

-401 YPFSVETRE
+401 YPFSLETRD

-417 ILGLTDEDATRIEEL
+417 VLGLTDEDAAKIEEL
-432 VVPKSLLGKLYKAIA
+432 VIPKSLFAKLYKAIST
-447 IVLEGHRNPNPPLA
+447 VLEGHRNPNPPPA
-461 SSAVLLGVQAS
+461 SSAPQLELQAS
-472 STVSPEVHL
+472 PMVSPQVNQ

-500 ERIASPSTS
+500 ERIASP
-509 SAAIVPKEPR
+509 AALVPKETR
-519 KFNPYIAAATIAA
+519 KFNPYLAGATIAA

-542 YLKWQERQQL
+542 YLKWQEWQQRAQQESQQL
-552 VQQETQQFNRI
+552 NQIE
-563 DAFYQESNY
+563 ALYKASNY
-572 EGCISQIPTI
+572 EDCISQIPTI
-582 ANTSSAYTSAQNLQE
+582 ANTNSSYASAQDLQE
-597 KCQAGLHW
+597 QCQAGLLW

-614 QHSDAVGAVAFSPDG
+614 QHSDAVGSVAFSPDG

-666 FDAKGTKLATGTGFW
+666 FDSNGTKLATGTGFW
-681 RVMLWDLKTGQVT
+681 RVMLWDLKTGQVI
-694 RSLDHTASVWSVAFS
+694 RSLDHTASVWSVALS
-709 PDGQVV
+709 PDGQLV

-721 KTTKISDATTGNLI
+721 KTTKISDAATGRLI
-735 QNLPDHT
+735 QSFPDHT

-748 AFTPDGKSLVSGSK
+748 AFTPDGKSLVSASK
-762 DKKITI
+762 DKKITV

-773 GSLIKTMEGHGD
+773 GALLKTLEGHGD
-785 QVRSVAVSPDGKT
+785 AVRSVAVSPDGQT

-809 IWNVET
+809 IWNIET

-820 SIKGHSDDVVSVA
+820 SIKGHSDDIVSVA
-833 ISPDGNFIASG
+833 ISPDGKFIASG

-851 VWDFETGELLNTL
+851 IWDFATGELLNTL
-864 TGHTDEV
+864 TGHMDEV

>member
-1 MWGGPEGSPK
+1 
-11 ICNLNVKNLTNLQ
+11 
-24 LKTAGCETV
+24 
-33 SCENQPKKGCVII
+33 

-79 GEPQCFVKHLRPGS
+79 GEPQCFVKHLRPGTT
-93 SEPKLINTTRRL
+93 EPKLINTTRRL

-112 LEKLGQHDQIP
+112 LERLGQHDQIP

-130 ENEEFFLVESFIA
+130 ENEEFFLVESFVA

-152 PGKPVTEEKIIPLLK
+152 PGKPLTEEKMIPLLK

-178 QGVIHRDIKPAN
+178 QGVIHRDIKPGN
-190 LIRRYADNKL
+190 LIRRYSDNKL

-274 RGEIVWRH
+274 KGEIVWRH
-282 LTTCSQALSD
+282 LATCSQALAD

-350 GRRILEELRVSLELQ
+350 GRRILDELRVSLELL
-365 PEEADAMEDEVLN
+365 PEEAEAIEDEVLN

-401 YPFSVETRE
+401 YPFSLETRD

-417 ILGLTDEDATRIEEL
+417 VLGLTDEDAAKIEEL
-432 VVPKSLLGKLYKAIA
+432 VIPKSLFAKLYKAIST
-447 IVLEGHRNPNPPLA
+447 VLEGHRNPNLPPA
-461 SSAVLLGVQAS
+461 SSAPHLELQAS
-472 STVSPEVHL
+472 PAVSSQVNL
-481 NGKTDLSLAQP
+481 NGKTDFSLAQP

-500 ERIASPSTS
+500 ERIASP
-509 SAAIVPKEPR
+509 AALVPKETR
-519 KFNPYIAAATIAA
+519 KFNPYLAGATIAA
-532 LLAAIGGIYG
+532 ILAAIGGIYG
-542 YLKWQERQQL
+542 YLKWQEWQQL
-552 VQQETQQFNRI
+552 AQKESQQLNQIEALYT
-563 DAFYQESNY
+563 ASNY

-582 ANTSSAYTSAQNLQE
+582 ADTSSTYASAQELQE
-597 KCQAGLHW
+597 QCQAGLRW

-614 QHSDAVGAVAFSPDG
+614 QHSDAVGSVAFSPDG

-642 IWDLATGKSIRTF
+642 IWDLATGKSLRTF

-666 FDAKGTKLATGTGFW
+666 FDSNGTKLATGTGFW
-681 RVMLWDLKTGQVT
+681 RVMLWDLKTGQVI
-694 RSLDHTASVWSVAFS
+694 RSLDHTASVWSVALS
-709 PDGQVV
+709 PDGQLV

-721 KTTKISDATTGNLI
+721 KTTKISDAATGRLI
-735 QNLPDHT
+735 QSFPDHT

-748 AFTPDGKSLVSGSK
+748 AFTPDGKSLVSASK
-762 DKKITI
+762 DKKITV
-768 VDVAT
+768 VDVTT
-773 GSLIKTMEGHGD
+773 GALLKTIEGHGD
-785 QVRSVAVSPDGKT
+785 AVRSVAVSPDGKT

-809 IWNVET
+809 IWNIET

-820 SIKGHSDDVVSVA
+820 SIKGHSDDIVSVA
-833 ISPDGNFIASG
+833 ISPDGKFIASG

-851 VWDFETGELLNTL
+851 IWDFATGELLNTL
-864 TGHTDEV
+864 TGHSDEV

>member
-1 MWGGPEGSPK
+1 
-11 ICNLNVKNLTNLQ
+11 
-24 LKTAGCETV
+24 
-33 SCENQPKKGCVII
+33 

-66 FGQTYLAKDIRRP
+66 FGQTYLAKDLRRP
-79 GEPQCFVKHLRPGS
+79 GEPQCFVKHLRPGT

-112 LEKLGQHDQIP
+112 LERLGQHDQIP

-152 PGKPVTEEKIIPLLK
+152 PGKPVTEEKMIPLLK

-190 LIRRYADNKL
+190 LIRRYSDNKL

-241 NSDIYALGMIGIQAM
+241 NSDLYALGMIGIQAI

-282 LTTCSQALSD
+282 LAASSQALAD

-307 SAAEALADLRKI
+307 SAAEALVDLRKI

-365 PEEADAMEDEVLN
+365 PEESEAIEDEVLN

-401 YPFSVETRE
+401 YPFTLETRD

-417 ILGLTDEDATRIEEL
+417 VLGLTDEDATRIEEL
-432 VVPKSLLGKLYKAIA
+432 IVPKSLFSKLYKAIA
-447 IVLEGHRNPNPPLA
+447 TVLKGHRNLNPPPA
-461 SSAVLLGVQAS
+461 SSAIPPGVQAS
-472 STVSPEVHL
+472 SAVSPKVDL
-481 NGKTDLSLAQP
+481 NGKRDLS
-492 APTGATPT
+492 
-500 ERIASPSTS
+500 IAMA
-509 SAAIVPKEPR
+509 AAIVPKEPR
-519 KFNPYIAAATIAA
+519 KFNPYLAGVTLAA

-542 YLKWQERQQL
+542 YLKWQERQQR
-552 VQQETQQFNRI
+552 VQQESQQFNQI
-563 DAFYQESNY
+563 ENLYTASNY
-572 EGCISQIPTI
+572 EGCISQIPTV
-582 ANTSSAYTSAQNLQE
+582 ANTSSSYASAQNLQE
-597 KCQAGLHW
+597 QCQAGLRW

-614 QHSDAVGAVAFSPDG
+614 QHSDAVGSVAFSPDG
-629 LMLASGSKDKTIQ
+629 LMLASGSKDKTVQ

-655 PGDSSTIWSVA
+655 PGDSSTVWSVA
-666 FDAKGTKLATGTGFW
+666 FDSSGTKLATGTGFW
-681 RVMLWDLKTGQVT
+681 RVMLWDLKTGQGIRT
-694 RSLDHTASVWSVAFS
+694 LDHTASVWSVALS
-709 PDGQVV
+709 PDGQLV

-721 KTTKISDATTGNLI
+721 KTTKISDAVTGSLI
-735 QNLPDHT
+735 HNLPDHT

-773 GSLIKTMEGHGD
+773 GNLLKTLEGHGD
-785 QVRSVAVSPDGKT
+785 AVRSVAISPDGKT

-809 IWNVET
+809 IWNLET

-820 SIKGHSDDVVSVA
+820 SIKGHSDDIVSVA
-833 ISPDGNFIASG
+833 ISPDGKFIASG

-851 VWDFETGELLNTL
+851 IWDFDTGELLNTL

-871 YVVTFSPDGKTI
+871 YVVSFSPDGKTI
-883 ASGSKDNTIKLWLR
+883 ASGSKDNSIKLWLK

>member
-1 MWGGPEGSPK
+1 
-11 ICNLNVKNLTNLQ
+11 
-24 LKTAGCETV
+24 
-33 SCENQPKKGCVII
+33 
-46 MVSQL
+46 
-51 LDGRYQIIEVIETGE
+51 
-66 FGQTYLAKDIRRP
+66 
-79 GEPQCFVKHLRPGS
+79 
-93 SEPKLINTTRRL
+93 
-105 FQKEAEV
+105 
-112 LEKLGQHDQIP
+112 
-123 QLFAYFE
+123 
-130 ENEEFFLVESFIA
+130 
-143 GHSLSTEIV
+143 
-152 PGKPVTEEKIIPLLK
+152 GKPVTEEKIIPLLK

-190 LIRRYADNKL
+190 LIRRYSDNKL

-241 NSDIYALGMIGIQAM
+241 NSDIYALGMIGVQAM

-269 LKNSN
+269 LKNSS

-282 LTTCSQALSD
+282 LAVCSQALAD

-319 GDRSRA
+319 GDRSRV
-325 RIPKLT
+325 RVPKLT

-337 DRRSSSRGDITVV
+337 DRRSSSRGDITLV
-350 GRRILEELRVSLELQ
+350 GRRILEELRVSLELL
-365 PEEADAMEDEVLN
+365 PEESEAIEDEVLN

-401 YPFSVETRE
+401 YPFSVGTRE

-417 ILGLTDEDATRIEEL
+417 VLGLTDEDAARIEEL
-432 VVPKSLLGKLYKAIA
+432 VVPKSLFAKLYKAIS
-447 IVLEGHRNPNPPLA
+447 IVLEGHRNPNPNLPPA
-461 SSAVLLGVQAS
+461 SITQVEVQTNSA
-472 STVSPEVHL
+472 VSPEFNL
-481 NGKTDLSLAQP
+481 NGKSDLSLAQP
-492 APTGATPT
+492 APTGTTPT
-500 ERIASPSTS
+500 ERIGNST
-509 SAAIVPKEPR
+509 AIIPKEPR
-519 KFNPYIAAATIAA
+519 KFNPYLAGATIAA
-532 LLAAIGGIYG
+532 LLTAIGGIYG
-542 YLKWQERQQL
+542 YLKWQETQQL
-552 VQQETQQFNRI
+552 VQQESQQLSQI
-563 DAFYQESNY
+563 EALYTASNY
-572 EGCISQIPTI
+572 EGCISQIPTV
-582 ANTSSAYTSAQNLQE
+582 AKTSSSYTSAQKLQE
-597 KCQAGLHW
+597 QCQSGLRW

-614 QHSDAVGAVAFSPDG
+614 QHSDAVGSVAFSPDG

-655 PGDSSTIWSVA
+655 AGDSSTVWSVT
-666 FDAKGTKLATGTGFW
+666 FDSSGTKLATGTGFW
-681 RVMLWDLKTGQVT
+681 RVMLWDLNTGQAT
-694 RSLDHTASVWSVAFS
+694 RILDHTASVWSVALS
-709 PDGQVV
+709 PDGQLI

-721 KTTKISDATTGNLI
+721 KTTKISDATTGSLI
-735 QNLPDHT
+735 YNLPDHT

-748 AFTPDGKSLVSGSK
+748 AFTPDGKSLVSASK

-773 GSLIKTMEGHGD
+773 GKLLKTLEGHGD

-809 IWNVET
+809 IWNLET

-820 SIKGHSDDVVSVA
+820 SIKGHSDDIVSVA
-833 ISPDGNFIASG
+833 ISPDGKFIASG

-851 VWDFETGELLNTL
+851 LWDFDTGELLNTL

>member
-1 MWGGPEGSPK
+1 
-11 ICNLNVKNLTNLQ
+11 
-24 LKTAGCETV
+24 
-33 SCENQPKKGCVII
+33 

-79 GEPQCFVKHLRPGS
+79 GEPQCFVKHLRPGTT
-93 SEPKLINTTRRL
+93 EPKLINTTRRL

-112 LEKLGQHDQIP
+112 LERLGQHDQIP

-130 ENEEFFLVESFIA
+130 ENEEFFLVESFVA

-152 PGKPVTEEKIIPLLK
+152 PGKPLTEEKMIPLLK

-178 QGVIHRDIKPAN
+178 QGVIHRDIKPGN
-190 LIRRYADNKL
+190 LIRRYSDNKL

-274 RGEIVWRH
+274 KGEIVWRH
-282 LTTCSQALSD
+282 LATCSQALAD

-350 GRRILEELRVSLELQ
+350 GRRILDELRVSLELL
-365 PEEADAMEDEVLN
+365 PEEAEAIEDEVLN

-384 EKGERYEQSLQ
+384 QKGERYEQSLQ

-401 YPFSVETRE
+401 YPFSVETRD

-417 ILGLTDEDATRIEEL
+417 VLGLTDEDAAKIEEL
-432 VVPKSLLGKLYKAIA
+432 VIPKSLFAKLYKAIST
-447 IVLEGHRNPNPPLA
+447 VLEGHRNPNLPPA
-461 SSAVLLGVQAS
+461 SSAPHLELQAS
-472 STVSPEVHL
+472 PAVSPQVNL
-481 NGKTDLSLAQP
+481 NGKTDFSLAQP

-500 ERIASPSTS
+500 ERIASP
-509 SAAIVPKEPR
+509 AALVPKETR
-519 KFNPYIAAATIAA
+519 KFNPYLAGATIAA
-532 LLAAIGGIYG
+532 ILAAIGGIYG
-542 YLKWQERQQL
+542 YLKWQEWQQL
-552 VQQETQQFNRI
+552 AQKESQQLNQIEALYT
-563 DAFYQESNY
+563 ASNY

-582 ANTSSAYTSAQNLQE
+582 ADTSSTYASAQELQE
-597 KCQAGLHW
+597 QCQAGLRW

-614 QHSDAVGAVAFSPDG
+614 QHSDAVGSVAFSPDG

-666 FDAKGTKLATGTGFW
+666 FDSNGTKLATGTGFW
-681 RVMLWDLKTGQVT
+681 RVMLWDLKTGQVI
-694 RSLDHTASVWSVAFS
+694 RSLDHTASVWSVALS
-709 PDGQVV
+709 PDGQLV

-721 KTTKISDATTGNLI
+721 KTTKISDAATGRLI
-735 QNLPDHT
+735 QSFPDHT

-748 AFTPDGKSLVSGSK
+748 AFTPDGKSLVSASK
-762 DKKITI
+762 DKKITV
-768 VDVAT
+768 VDVTT
-773 GSLIKTMEGHGD
+773 GALLKTIEGHGD
-785 QVRSVAVSPDGKT
+785 AVRSVAVSPDGKT

-809 IWNVET
+809 IWNIET

-820 SIKGHSDDVVSVA
+820 SIKGHSDDIVSVA
-833 ISPDGNFIASG
+833 ISPDGKFIASG

-851 VWDFETGELLNTL
+851 IWDFATGELLNTL
-864 TGHTDEV
+864 TGHSDEV

>member
-1 MWGGPEGSPK
+1 
-11 ICNLNVKNLTNLQ
+11 
-24 LKTAGCETV
+24 
-33 SCENQPKKGCVII
+33 

-66 FGQTYLAKDIRRP
+66 FGQTYLAKDTRRP
-79 GEPQCFVKHLRPGS
+79 GEPQCFVKHLRPGT

-105 FQKEAEV
+105 FEKEAEV

-130 ENEEFFLVESFIA
+130 EREEFFLVESFVA
-143 GHSLSTEIV
+143 GNSLSTEIV
-152 PGKPVTEEKIIPLLK
+152 PGKPLTEEQMIPLLK

-190 LIRRYADNKL
+190 LIRRYSDNKL

-215 RQAPVTVRIGTLE
+215 RQAPITVRIGTLE

-269 LKNSN
+269 LKNSS

-282 LTTCSQALSD
+282 LTTCSQALAD

-319 GDRSRA
+319 GDRSRV
-325 RIPKLT
+325 RVPKLT

-337 DRRSSSRGDITVV
+337 DRRSSSRGDITLV
-350 GRRILEELRVSLELQ
+350 GRRILEELRVSLELL
-365 PEEADAMEDEVLN
+365 PEESEAIEDEVLN

-417 ILGLTDEDATRIEEL
+417 VLGLTDEDAIRIEEL

-447 IVLEGHRNPNPPLA
+447 IVLEGHRNPNPNLPTA
-461 SSAVLLGVQAS
+461 STTQVEVQTSSA
-472 STVSPEVHL
+472 VSPEVNL
-481 NGKTDLSLAQP
+481 NGKSDLSLAQP
-492 APTGATPT
+492 APTGTTPT
-500 ERIASPSTS
+500 ERIASP
-509 SAAIVPKEPR
+509 AAIVPKEPR
-519 KFNPYIAAATIAA
+519 KFNPYLAGVTLAA

-542 YLKWQERQQL
+542 YLKWQERQQQ

-582 ANTSSAYTSAQNLQE
+582 ANTSSTYTSAQNLQE

-614 QHSDAVGAVAFSPDG
+614 QHSDAVGSVAFSPDG

-655 PGDSSTIWSVA
+655 PGDSATIWSVA

-721 KTTKISDATTGNLI
+721 KTTKISDATTGSLI
-735 QNLPDHT
+735 YNLPDHT

-748 AFTPDGKSLVSGSK
+748 AFTPDGKSLVSASK

-768 VDVAT
+768 VDVET
-773 GSLIKTMEGHGD
+773 GKLLKTLEGHGD

-809 IWNVET
+809 IWNLET

-820 SIKGHSDDVVSVA
+820 SIKGHSDDIVSVA
-833 ISPDGNFIASG
+833 ISPDGKFIASG

-851 VWDFETGELLNTL
+851 IWDFDTGELLNTL

>member
-1 MWGGPEGSPK
+1 
-11 ICNLNVKNLTNLQ
+11 
-24 LKTAGCETV
+24 
-33 SCENQPKKGCVII
+33 

-79 GEPQCFVKHLRPGS
+79 GEPQCFVKHLRPGTK
-93 SEPKLINTTRRL
+93 EPKLINTTRRL

-130 ENEEFFLVESFIA
+130 ENEEFFLVESFIP

-152 PGKPVTEEKIIPLLK
+152 PGKPLAEEKLIPLLK

-190 LIRRYADNKL
+190 LIRRYSDNKL

-274 RGEIVWRH
+274 KGEIVWRH
-282 LTTCSQALSD
+282 LAVCSQALAD
-292 VLDNMVRYDFRERYQ
+292 VLDNMVRYDYRERYQ

-350 GRRILEELRVSLELQ
+350 GRRILEELRVSLELL
-365 PEEADAMEDEVLN
+365 PEEAEAIEDEVLN

-384 EKGERYEQSLQ
+384 QKGERYEQSLQ

-401 YPFSVETRE
+401 YPFSLETRD

-417 ILGLTDEDATRIEEL
+417 VLGLTDEDAARIEEL
-432 VVPKSLLGKLYKAIA
+432 VVPKSLFAKLYKAIA
-447 IVLEGHRNPNPPLA
+447 TVLEGHRNPNPKTELQPTLA
-461 SSAVLLGVQAS
+461 
-472 STVSPEVHL
+472 VSPEVDL

-500 ERIASPSTS
+500 ERIATPP
-509 SAAIVPKEPR
+509 AIVPKEPR
-519 KFNPYIAAATIAA
+519 KFNPYLAGATIAA

-542 YLKWQERQQL
+542 YLKWQEGEQGLQQEAQQL
-552 VQQETQQFNRI
+552 NQIESLYK
-563 DAFYQESNY
+563 ASNY
-572 EGCISQIPTI
+572 EGCINQIPTI
-582 ANTSSAYTSAQNLQE
+582 PNTNSSYDSAQKLQQQ
-597 KCQAGLHW
+597 CQAGLRW

-629 LMLASGSKDKTIQ
+629 LMLASGSKDKTVQ

-655 PGDSSTIWSVA
+655 AGDSSTIWSVA
-666 FDAKGTKLATGTGFW
+666 FDSSGTKLATGTGFW
-681 RVMLWDLKTGQVT
+681 RVMLWDLKTGQGT
-694 RSLDHTASVWSVAFS
+694 RLLDHTASVWSVAFS
-709 PDGQVV
+709 PDDKLI

-721 KTTKISDATTGNLI
+721 KTTKISDAATGSLI
-735 QNLPDHT
+735 YNLPDHT

-773 GSLIKTMEGHGD
+773 GNLIKTLEGHGD
-785 QVRSVAVSPDGKT
+785 QVRSIAVSPDGKT
-798 IVSGSYDESIK
+798 IVSGSYDETIK
-809 IWNVET
+809 IWDIET

-833 ISPDGNFIASG
+833 ISPDGKFIASG

-851 VWDFETGELLNTL
+851 IWDFATGELLNTL

>member
-1 MWGGPEGSPK
+1 
-11 ICNLNVKNLTNLQ
+11 
-24 LKTAGCETV
+24 
-33 SCENQPKKGCVII
+33 

-79 GEPQCFVKHLRPGS
+79 GEPQCFVKHLRPGTT
-93 SEPKLINTTRRL
+93 EPKLINTTRRL

-130 ENEEFFLVESFIA
+130 ENEEFFLVESFVA

-152 PGKPVTEEKIIPLLK
+152 PGKPLTEEKVIALLK

-190 LIRRYADNKL
+190 LIRRYSDNKL

-274 RGEIVWRH
+274 KGEIVWRH
-282 LTTCSQALSD
+282 LAACSQGLAD

-350 GRRILEELRVSLELQ
+350 GRRILDELRVSLELL
-365 PEEADAMEDEVLN
+365 PEEAEAIEDEVLN

-401 YPFSVETRE
+401 YPFSLETRE

-417 ILGLTDEDATRIEEL
+417 VLGLTDEDAARIEEL
-432 VVPKSLLGKLYKAIA
+432 VIPKSLFAKLYKAIA
-447 IVLEGHRNPNPPLA
+447 TVLEGHRNPNGPPA
-461 SSAVLLGVQAS
+461 NSAPQLELQAS
-472 STVSPEVHL
+472 PAVSPQVNL
-481 NGKTDLSLAQP
+481 NGKTDLS
-492 APTGATPT
+492 
-500 ERIASPSTS
+500 RASA
-509 SAAIVPKEPR
+509 AAIVPKETR
-519 KFNPYIAAATIAA
+519 KFNAYLAGATIAA
-532 LLAAIGGIYG
+532 ILAAIGGIYG
-542 YLKWQERQQL
+542 YLKVQQWQQRVQKESQQL
-552 VQQETQQFNRI
+552 NQIE
-563 DAFYQESNY
+563 ALYKASNY

-582 ANTSSAYTSAQNLQE
+582 ANTSSSYSSAQKLQE
-597 KCQAGLHW
+597 QCQSGLQW

-614 QHSDAVGAVAFSPDG
+614 QHSNAVGSVAFSPDG

-642 IWDLATGKSIRTF
+642 IWDLATGKSLRTF
-655 PGDSSTIWSVA
+655 AGDSSSIWSVA
-666 FDAKGTKLATGTGFW
+666 FDSNGTRLATGTGFW
-681 RVMLWDLKTGQVT
+681 RVMLWDLKTGQVI
-694 RSLDHTASVWSVAFS
+694 RSLDHTASVWSVALS
-709 PDGQVV
+709 PDGQLI

-721 KTTKISDATTGNLI
+721 KTTKISDATTGRLI

-748 AFTPDGKSLVSGSK
+748 AFTPDGKSLISASK
-762 DKKITI
+762 DKKITV

-773 GSLIKTMEGHGD
+773 RGLLKTLEGHGD
-785 QVRSVAVSPDGKT
+785 AVRSVAVSPDGKT
-798 IVSGSYDESIK
+798 IVSGSHDETIK
-809 IWNVET
+809 IWNLET

-820 SIKGHSDDVVSVA
+820 SIKGHSDDIVSVA
-833 ISPDGNFIASG
+833 ISPDGKFIASG

-851 VWDFETGELLNTL
+851 IWDLATGELLNTL
-864 TGHTDEV
+864 TGHSDEV

>member
-1 MWGGPEGSPK
+1 
-11 ICNLNVKNLTNLQ
+11 
-24 LKTAGCETV
+24 
-33 SCENQPKKGCVII
+33 

-79 GEPQCFVKHLRPGS
+79 GEPQCFVKHLRPGT

-130 ENEEFFLVESFIA
+130 ENEEFFLVESFVA

-152 PGKPVTEEKIIPLLK
+152 PGKPLSEEKMISLLK

-190 LIRRYADNKL
+190 LIRRYSDNKL

-274 RGEIVWRH
+274 KGEIVWRH
-282 LTTCSQALSD
+282 LATCSQALAD

-337 DRRSSSRGDITVV
+337 DRRSSSRGEITVV
-350 GRRILEELRVSLELQ
+350 GRRILEELRVSLELL
-365 PEEADAMEDEVLN
+365 PEEAEALEDEVLN

-401 YPFSVETRE
+401 YPFSVETRD

-417 ILGLTDEDATRIEEL
+417 VLGLTDEDAARIEEL
-432 VVPKSLLGKLYKAIA
+432 VVPKSLFAKLYKAIA
-447 IVLEGHRNPNPPLA
+447 TVLEGHRNRNPPSA
-461 SSAVLLGVQAS
+461 SIATPLELQAS
-472 STVSPEVHL
+472 PAVSRQGNW

-492 APTGATPT
+492 APTEATPT
-500 ERIASPSTS
+500 ERIG
-509 SAAIVPKEPR
+509 SATAIVPKETR
-519 KFNPYIAAATIAA
+519 KFNPYLAGATIAA
-532 LLAAIGGIYG
+532 ILAAIGGIYG
-542 YLKWQERQQL
+542 YLKWQEWQQRAQKESQQL
-552 VQQETQQFNRI
+552 NQIE
-563 DAFYQESNY
+563 ALYKASNY

-582 ANTSSAYTSAQNLQE
+582 ANTSSSYSSAQELQE
-597 KCQAGLHW
+597 QCQAGLRW

-614 QHSDAVGAVAFSPDG
+614 QHSDAVGSVAFSPDG

-666 FDAKGTKLATGTGFW
+666 FDSNGTKLATGTGFW
-681 RVMLWDLKTGQVT
+681 RVMLWDLKTGQVI
-694 RSLDHTASVWSVAFS
+694 RSLDHTASVWSVALS
-709 PDGQVV
+709 PDGLLV

-721 KTTKISDATTGNLI
+721 KTTKISDVATGSLI

-748 AFTPDGKSLVSGSK
+748 AFTPDGKSLVSASK
-762 DKKITI
+762 DKTITI

-773 GSLIKTMEGHGD
+773 GRLLKTLQGHGEP
-785 QVRSVAVSPDGKT
+785 VRSIAISPDGKT
-798 IVSGSYDESIK
+798 IVSGSYDETIK
-809 IWNVET
+809 IWNLEN

-820 SIKGHSDDVVSVA
+820 SIKGHSDDIVSVA
-833 ISPDGNFIASG
+833 ISPDGKFIASG

-851 VWDFETGELLNTL
+851 IWDFATGELLNTL
-864 TGHTDEV
+864 TGHSDEV
-871 YVVTFSPDGKTI
+871 YVVTFSPDGTTI